1 MVMKRRRMLITRKR
15 RRMTRREIRKKTSR
29 NKSKK
34 STCGSLCILYF
45 YWVHS
50 IGVWV
55 FVRFLEPLFPT
66 DVLYITE
73 SFLYPILIKSGRGFI
88 YSLKLLCDYHLWPN

>member
-1 MVMKRRRMLITRKR
+1 V
-15 RRMTRREIRKKTSR
+15 EV
-29 NKSKK
+29 
-34 STCGSLCILYF
+34 CILYF

-55 FVRFLEPLFPT
+55 FVRFLELLFPT

-73 SFLYPILIKSGRGFI
+73 SFLYPILIKITSWF
-88 YSLKLLCDYHLWPN
+88 HLFVEVAV